1 MNTAPSVSAAP
12 LPQPSARTDL
22 EEFDQLLAPEPAR
35 NAPDHAAGRAL
46 ELAVP
51 PHDHETPTF
60 SEFSSGLKL
69 GIYQDPVLCGILAG
83 AVLGLLGVFVVL
95 RRAVFVTAAI
105 SQSAGLGVV
114 LAFALQIHGNVSVP
128 PVIGALVLS
137 LLATSLLALR
147 TERSIFARERVVG
160 FCYIGASAAAVLMG
174 DRIAQEAHDVA
185 AILFGTAV
193 LVRPEDLLL
202 VGIVAVAV
210 TALVLV
216 SYRGLVFAG
225 FDPEGARVHGLPV
238 SLIELGLWLVVASA
252 VSVTTRAI
260 GALPVFAFAVLPAM
274 SALALVQRLVH
285 ALFAAAAFGAISGG
299 LGYVLAFFLQFPVGA
314 AQAGLAVVI
323 FVLAVAGGRL
333 AQR

>member
-1 MNTAPSVSAAP
+1 MQAAPSA
-12 LPQPSARTDL
+12 SARVPDL
-22 EEFDQLLAPEPAR
+22 QDFDKLLEPEIARDPAPA
-35 NAPDHAAGRAL
+35 HSSGHAL

-51 PHDHETPTF
+51 PHDHEVPAWN
-60 SEFSSGLKL
+60 EFTSGWKL

-114 LAFALQIHGNVSVP
+114 LAFALQIHGGVRVP
-128 PVIGALVLS
+128 PVLGALALS

-147 TERSIFARERVVG
+147 TQRSIFARERVVG
-160 FCYIGASAAAVLMG
+160 FCYIGASAAAVLVG

-185 AILFGTAV
+185 AILFGAAV

-202 VGIVAVAV
+202 VGIVALVAAV
-210 TALVLV
+210 LVLA

-238 SLIELGLWLVVASA
+238 GLIELGLWLVIAVT

-274 SALALVQRLVH
+274 GALALVRRLSH
-285 ALFAAAAFGAISGG
+285 ALLAAALAGAISGG

-314 AQAGLAVVI
+314 AQAGLAVVM
-323 FVLAVAGGRL
+323 FVGAMGGARIL
-333 AQR
+333 RRA

>member
-1 MNTAPSVSAAP
+1 MQAAPSASAGVPDLQDFDNLLEPERARDP
-12 LPQPSARTDL
+12 VPAHSAG
-22 EEFDQLLAPEPAR
+22 Q
-35 NAPDHAAGRAL
+35 AL

-51 PHDHETPTF
+51 PHDHETPTW
-60 SEFSSGLKL
+60 SEFASGWQL

-114 LAFALQIHGNVSVP
+114 LAFALQIHGGVPVP
-128 PVIGALVLS
+128 PVIGALALA
-137 LLATSLLALR
+137 LAATSLLALR
-147 TERSIFARERVVG
+147 TQRSIFARERVVG
-160 FCYIGASAAAVLMG
+160 FCYIGASAAAVLVG

-185 AILFGTAV
+185 AILFGAAV
-193 LVRPEDLLL
+193 LVRPEDLWL
-202 VGIVAVAV
+202 VGIVATVAAV
-210 TALVLV
+210 LVLV

-238 SLIELGLWLVVASA
+238 GVIELGLWLLVAIT

-274 SALALVQRLVH
+274 GALALVQRLSH
-285 ALFAAAAFGAISGG
+285 ALIAAALVGAISGG

-314 AQAGLAVVI
+314 AQAGLAVVM
-323 FVLAVAGGRL
+323 FVGAMGGARIL
-333 AQR
+333 RRG